1 MIDPDGLN
9 VWHNQNIVGY
19 LQQNAQGQMS
29 FVYDQ
34 DWLKQGFAISCTLPL
49 QIEEFTADE
58 GIAHRFFA
66 NLLPEAGARDHI
78 VRDLKITNTDFN
90 LLRAIG
96 GECAGALNILEAQY
110 VPTQKSSYHPLN
122 NSDLKKILL
131 RKGQPFHW
139 EDGELPRLSLA
150 GAQNKCPIL
159 IKDDGYWLPK
169 REAPS
174 NAILKFELSD
184 YRHLPAYET
193 FTTLLAKKVGLPVV
207 NIQLRQHEGIFFA
220 QVKRYDRLVSNE
232 GKITRLHQEDLC
244 QALDYGYNKK
254 YQEEGGPSFSECYRL
269 VQRKSALP
277 LVDLPNLL
285 NWIIFNVLAG
295 NSDAHAKNLS
305 LLYSSNGIRLAPF
318 YDLICTRA
326 IERIDYRLAMAVGA
340 ERNPSLV
347 TQKHWNELAKQ
358 CGLAAKVVLKQVEE
372 MAQKLLLALPECIGE
387 FNQNYCDYP
396 ALTRIEQV
404 VKKQCTRT
412 LAGFK

>member
-9 VWHNQNIVGY
+9 VWHNQDIVGY
-19 LQQNAQGQMS
+19 LQQNSQGQIS
-29 FVYDQ
+29 FAYDS
-34 DWLKQGFAISCTLPL
+34 DWLKKGFAISCTLPL
-49 QIEEFTADE
+49 QAEEFAAQE

-66 NLLPEAGARDHI
+66 NLLPEAGAREQA

-110 VPTQKSSYHPLN
+110 VPNQKSSYHLLSD
-122 NSDLKKILL
+122 SDLKKILL
-131 RKGQPFHW
+131 RKGQPFRW
-139 EDGELPRLSLA
+139 EEGELPRLSLA

-159 IKDDGYWLPK
+159 IDDEGYWLPK

-193 FTTLLAKKVGLPVV
+193 FTTLLAKKIGLPVV
-207 NIQLRQHEGIFFA
+207 DIQLRQHEGIFFA

-232 GKITRLHQEDLC
+232 RKIIRLHQEDLC
-244 QALDYGYNKK
+244 QALGYGYDKK

-269 VQRKSALP
+269 VQSKSAQP

-285 NWIIFNVLAG
+285 NWMIFNVLAG

-305 LLYSSNGIRLAPF
+305 LLYSSKGTRLAPF

-326 IERIDYRLAMAVGA
+326 IERIDYRLAMAVGT

-347 TQKHWNELAKQ
+347 TPRHWSEMAEQ
-358 CGLAAKVVLKQVEE
+358 CGLAARVVLKQVEE
-372 MAQKLLLALPECIGE
+372 MARKLLVALPECVYE
-387 FNQNYCDYP
+387 FNQSYSNYP

-404 VKKQCTRT
+404 VRKQCTRV
-412 LAGFK
+412 LAGF

>member
-1 MIDPDGLN
+1 M
-9 VWHNQNIVGY
+9 
-19 LQQNAQGQMS
+19 
-29 FVYDQ
+29 
-34 DWLKQGFAISCTLPL
+34 
-49 QIEEFTADE
+49 
-58 GIAHRFFA
+58 
-66 NLLPEAGARDHI
+66 
-78 VRDLKITNTDFN
+78 
-90 LLRAIG
+90 
-96 GECAGALNILEAQY
+96 
-110 VPTQKSSYHPLN
+110 
-122 NSDLKKILL
+122 
-131 RKGQPFHW
+131 
-139 EDGELPRLSLA
+139 
-150 GAQNKCPIL
+150 
-159 IKDDGYWLPK
+159 
-169 REAPS
+169 
-174 NAILKFELSD
+174 
-184 YRHLPAYET
+184 
-193 FTTLLAKKVGLPVV
+193 GLPVV

-244 QALDYGYNKK
+244 QALGYGYNKK